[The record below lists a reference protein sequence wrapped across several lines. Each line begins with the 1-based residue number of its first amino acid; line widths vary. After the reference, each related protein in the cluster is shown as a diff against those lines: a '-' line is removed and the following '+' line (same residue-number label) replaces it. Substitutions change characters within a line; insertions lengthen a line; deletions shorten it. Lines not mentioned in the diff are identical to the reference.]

1 MKTSWYIKNVS
12 KKRVQLLHLTYD
24 DINKDL
30 SIKDVET
37 NVEIV
42 IFVENLERFNEQF
55 NKIISLIPK
64 IDASSEK
71 ISSHPAESYITE
83 IRKKHKN
90 AYKPWT
96 KKDDEDLIYEF
107 KKNRDLKMIAKKF
120 DRQIGGIKSRLRKL
134 KLIENI

>member
-71 ISSHPAESYITE
+71 INSHPAESYITE

>member
-64 IDASSEK
+64 IDVSSEK
-71 ISSHPAESYITE
+71 INSHPAESYITE

-96 KKDDEDLIYEF
+96 KKDDENLIYEF

>member
-71 ISSHPAESYITE
+71 INSHPAESYITE

-107 KKNRDLKMIAKKF
+107 KKNKDLKMIAKKF

>member
-42 IFVENLERFNEQF
+42 IFVENLERFNDQF

-71 ISSHPAESYITE
+71 INSHPAESYITE

-96 KKDDEDLIYEF
+96 KKDDENLIYEF

>member
-24 DINKDL
+24 DVNKDL

-42 IFVENLERFNEQF
+42 IFVENLERFNDQF

-71 ISSHPAESYITE
+71 INSHPAESYITE

-96 KKDDEDLIYEF
+96 KKDDENLIYEF

>member
-71 ISSHPAESYITE
+71 INSHPAESYITE

-120 DRQIGGIKSRLRKL
+120 DRQIGSIKSRLRKL

>member
-71 ISSHPAESYITE
+71 INSHPAESYITE

-96 KKDDEDLIYEF
+96 KKDDEDLICEF
-107 KKNRDLKMIAKKF
+107 KKNKDLKMIAKKF

>member
-42 IFVENLERFNEQF
+42 IFVENLDRFNEQF
-55 NKIISLIPK
+55 NKIINLIPK

-71 ISSHPAESYITE
+71 LNSHPAESYITE

-107 KKNRDLKMIAKKF
+107 KKNKDLKMIAKKF

>member
-107 KKNRDLKMIAKKF
+107 KKNKDLKMIAKKF

>member
-42 IFVENLERFNEQF
+42 IFVENLDRFNEQF
-55 NKIISLIPK
+55 NKIINIIPK

-71 ISSHPAESYITE
+71 LNSHPAESYITE

-107 KKNRDLKMIAKKF
+107 KKDKDLKMIAKKF

>member
-71 ISSHPAESYITE
+71 INSHPAESYITE

-96 KKDDEDLIYEF
+96 KKDDENLIYEF